1 MNTEIERKFL
11 VSAGTYR
18 QLARESMCI
27 QQAYLNKDAERTVRI
42 RIANQQAWITVK
54 GKSDA
59 SGLVRLEWEK
69 EIAVE
74 EAQSLLSLCLPKPI
88 LKTRF
93 LVPYHDLEIVV
104 DEFEKPKKMILAEVE
119 LPSEDTP
126 FNPPE
131 WLGKE
136 VTGDPSYYNSKI

>member
-11 VSAGTYR
+11 VSADTYR

-59 SGLVRLEWEK
+59 SGFVRLEW
-69 EIAVE
+69 
-74 EAQSLLSLCLPKPI
+74 
-88 LKTRF
+88 
-93 LVPYHDLEIVV
+93 
-104 DEFEKPKKMILAEVE
+104 
-119 LPSEDTP
+119 
-126 FNPPE
+126 
-131 WLGKE
+131 
-136 VTGDPSYYNSKI
+136 

>member
-11 VSAGTYR
+11 VTKDSYR
-18 QLARESMCI
+18 PLARESLCI

-42 RIANQQAWITVK
+42 RIANEKAWITVK

-59 SGLVRLEWEK
+59 SGWVRLEWEK
-69 EIAVE
+69 KITVE
-74 EAQSLLSLCLPKPI
+74 EAQSLLPLCLPQPI

-93 LVPYHDLEIVV
+93 VVPHYDLEIVV

-119 LPSEDTP
+119 LPSKDTP

-136 VTGDPSYYNSKI
+136 VTGDPNYYNSRI

>member
-11 VSAGTYR
+11 VTKDSYR
-18 QLARESMCI
+18 HLARESLCI

-42 RIANQQAWITVK
+42 RIANEKAWITVK

-59 SGLVRLEWEK
+59 SGWVRLEWEK
-69 EIAVE
+69 EITVE
-74 EAQSLLSLCLPKPI
+74 EAQSLLPLCLPQPI
-88 LKTRF
+88 LKTLF
-93 LVPYHDLEIVV
+93 VVLHYDLEIVV

-119 LPSEDTP
+119 LPSKDTP

-136 VTGDPSYYNSKI
+136 VTGDPNYYNSRI